1 MFDLLRSSINNIAL
15 VLMTIPVAVYLV
27 NVAVDWVSENL
38 EGVF

>member
-15 VLMTIPVAVYLV
+15 VLMAIPVAVYLV